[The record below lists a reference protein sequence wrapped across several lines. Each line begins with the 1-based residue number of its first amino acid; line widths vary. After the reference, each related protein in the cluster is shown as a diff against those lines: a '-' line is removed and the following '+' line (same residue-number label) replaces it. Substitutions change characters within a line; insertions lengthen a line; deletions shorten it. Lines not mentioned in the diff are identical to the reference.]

1 MDEITKARLH
11 QASEVQ
17 KTDTDGGRQKAVDKQ
32 RAIDKSER
40 RPVAKPV
47 DLKDWKRPAAA
58 GFALIA
64 FTFVVLGGWSAV
76 AKLDSAVTA
85 PGVVAEGSGRKSVQH
100 LEGGI
105 IEEILVREGEHVA
118 AGQVLFRLDPT
129 QAQSSLDLLQNQ
141 LDAYLAE
148 QARLI
153 AERDRST
160 EIQWPDEIKSRSTLP
175 NVKMAISDQKKQ
187 FSDRQNSLRGQ
198 IDVVGS
204 KIAQLKIEIQGMQVE
219 RAATNKQ
226 LQIVNQELDD
236 LEYLLTEKL
245 VQKSRVLA
253 LQREKSRLEG
263 LVGHSTM
270 EEAKAEKEIGEAD
283 LQIEQVRNKMSEEVA
298 HAIVEVRQKINDTRE
313 KVRVAQHIFKR
324 IDIPAPVAGAVQD
337 LKVFTVGGVIKP
349 GEVLLQIIPDHDA
362 LIVQAHVSPHDMD
375 RMWAGM
381 RAEVRFSSF
390 KSSLLPI
397 ISGRVESVSRDRLV
411 DEATKQPYFLAQVI
425 AEDIPEELRD
435 HIIAG
440 MPADLVFP
448 TGERTVLNYLIRPL
462 QDRMHSAFRER

>member
-1 MDEITKARLH
+1 MDEITNARPH
-11 QASEVQ
+11 RASEV
-17 KTDTDGGRQKAVDKQ
+17 KKNDAAEGRQKAVDKEK
-32 RAIDKSER
+32 AIDKSAR
-40 RPVAKPV
+40 RPGAKPV
-47 DLKDWKRPAAA
+47 DLRDWKRPAAV
-58 GFALIA
+58 GYALII

-85 PGVVAEGSGRKSVQH
+85 PGLVAEGSGRKSVQH

-105 IEEILVREGEHVA
+105 IKEILVREGEHVT

-129 QAQSSLDLLQNQ
+129 QAQSSLELLQTQ
-141 LDAYLAE
+141 LDAFQGE
-148 QARLI
+148 EARLI

-160 EIQWPDEIKSRSTLP
+160 QINWPDEIKSRSERP
-175 NVKMAISDQKKQ
+175 NVRMAISDQTKQ
-187 FSDRQNSLRGQ
+187 FTDRQNSLHGQ
-198 IDVVGS
+198 IDVVRS

-219 RAATNKQ
+219 RDATNRQ
-226 LQIVNQELDD
+226 LQIVNQELTD
-236 LEYLLTEKL
+236 LEYLLAEKL
-245 VQKSRVLA
+245 VQKSRVLT

-263 LVGHSTM
+263 LIGHSTM
-270 EEAKAEKEIGEAD
+270 EEAKAEKEIGEAE
-283 LQIEQVRNKMSEEVA
+283 LQIEQVQNKMNEEVA

-313 KVRVAQHIFKR
+313 KVHVAQHVFQR
-324 IDIPAPVAGAVQD
+324 IDITAPVAGTAQD
-337 LKVFTVGGVIKP
+337 LKVFTIGGVIRP
-349 GEVLLQIIPDHDA
+349 GDVLLQIIPDHDA
-362 LIVQAHVSPHDMD
+362 LIIQAHVSPHDMD

-411 DEATKQPYFLAQVI
+411 DETKQPYFLAQVI
-425 AEDIPEELRD
+425 VDDIPEELRD

>member
-1 MDEITKARLH
+1 MDEITKARPH
-11 QASEVQ
+11 QASEV
-17 KTDTDGGRQKAVDKQ
+17 KKNDAAEGRPKAVEKQ
-32 RAIDKSER
+32 KAIDKSAR
-40 RPVAKPV
+40 RPGAKPV
-47 DLKDWKRPAAA
+47 DLRDWKRPAAV
-58 GFALIA
+58 GYALII
-64 FTFVVLGGWSAV
+64 FTFVVLGGWSAF

-85 PGVVAEGSGRKSVQH
+85 PGLVAEGSGRKSVQH

-105 IEEILVREGEHVA
+105 VKEILVREGEHVT

-129 QAQSSLDLLQNQ
+129 QAQSSLELLQHQ
-141 LDAYLAE
+141 LDAFIAE
-148 QARLI
+148 EARLI

-160 EIQWPDEIKSRSTLP
+160 EIHWPDEIKSRSERP
-175 NVKMAISDQKKQ
+175 SVKMAISDQAKQ
-187 FSDRQNSLRGQ
+187 FTDRQNSLHGQ
-198 IDVVGS
+198 IDVVQS

-219 RAATNKQ
+219 RDATNKQ
-226 LQIVNQELDD
+226 LQIVKQELND
-236 LEYLLTEKL
+236 LEYLLAEKL
-245 VQKSRVLA
+245 VQKSRVLT

-263 LVGHSTM
+263 LIGHSM
-270 EEAKAEKEIGEAD
+270 KEEAKTENQIGEAD
-283 LQIEQVRNKMSEEVA
+283 LQIQQVQNKMSEEVA
-298 HAIVEVRQKINDTRE
+298 HAIVEVRQRINDTRE
-313 KVRVAQHIFKR
+313 KVRVAQHVFQR
-324 IDIPAPVAGAVQD
+324 IDIPAPVAGTVQD
-337 LKVFTVGGVIKP
+337 LKVFTIGGIIKP

-362 LIVQAHVSPHDMD
+362 LIIQAHVSPHDMD

-411 DEATKQPYFLAQVI
+411 DEVNRQPYFLAQVI

-435 HIIAG
+435 HIVAG